1 MYALHFRLIYS
12 FYRFGEELIS
22 EAVERVVPVTDAAIR
37 FTLDG
42 QEDGSFLVSE
52 LTEGVGGKYVV
63 LTHPNKDSQMICEGV
78 TEELAYDE
86 YYSVMGDD
94 NHNVWEGA
102 VTLERVE
109 G

>member
-1 MYALHFRLIYS
+1 MYVLHFRLIYS
-12 FYRFGEELIS
+12 FYRFGEELVS
-22 EAVERVVPVTDAAIR
+22 EAVEREVAVGDALR

-42 QEDGSFLVSE
+42 QEDGSFALSE
-52 LTEGVGGKYVV
+52 LMRGASGGYVV
-63 LTHPNKDSQMICEGV
+63 LTHPNKDAQLVREGV
-78 TEELAYDE
+78 TEEFVYDE

-102 VTLERVE
+102 VSLERRE